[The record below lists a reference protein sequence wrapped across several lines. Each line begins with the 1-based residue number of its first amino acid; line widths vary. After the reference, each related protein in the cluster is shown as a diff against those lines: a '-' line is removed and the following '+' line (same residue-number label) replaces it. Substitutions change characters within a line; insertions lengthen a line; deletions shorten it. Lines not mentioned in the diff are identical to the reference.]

1 MPKYFDNFIFVY
13 NFDFLKTKKI
23 SGALD
28 FCITFDRYFKATHIF
43 ILNAKKNKYK

>member
-23 SGALD
+23 NCTLD
-28 FCITFDRYFKATHIF
+28 FCITFDRYLKATHIF
-43 ILNAKKNKYK
+43 FKAKKE

>member
-23 SGALD
+23 NCTLD
-28 FCITFDRYFKATHIF
+28 FCITDIYLKAAHNF